1 MFSDGIARHT
11 ARLNRKT
18 CPLPAAHSQP
28 IGYDSRMSDA
38 ASPQPRPIETVAIL
52 GVGLIGGSI
61 AAACKDGER
70 HVIGCGRNLERLQ
83 AAQGAGL
90 LDEITTE
97 ISTAAAQADLVVVC
111 TPVDRIVEDVRSAA
125 EHARPGT
132 LITDAGSVKAAICDT
147 LATGLP
153 AGVTFVGSHP
163 LAGSE
168 KQGFEHAQG
177 DLFHERMCVI
187 TPVEDTPDSEI
198 ARLRAFWAGMGATV
212 VELSPREHD
221 RILARTSHVPHAAA
235 AALTGLLQETDQP
248 FAASGFRD
256 TTRIAAGDP
265 NLWAAILL
273 ANADSV
279 TAGLEELEQR
289 IAEIRRAI
297 AEGDSPALKNL
308 LAAAKTNRDALG

>member
-1 MFSDGIARHT
+1 M
-11 ARLNRKT
+11 
-18 CPLPAAHSQP
+18 C
-28 IGYDSRMSDA
+28 DA
-38 ASPQPRPIETVAIL
+38 ASPQHPPIETVAVL

-61 AAACKDGER
+61 AAACKDGMR
-70 HVIGCGRNLERLQ
+70 RVIGCGRNLERLQ
-83 AAQGAGL
+83 AAQDAGL
-90 LDEITTE
+90 LDDITTDV
-97 ISTAAAQADLVVVC
+97 STATSQADLVVVC
-111 TPVDRIVEDVRSAA
+111 TPVNRIVEDVRSAA

-132 LITDAGSVKAAICDT
+132 LITDAGSVKAAICNALT
-147 LATGLP
+147 TELP

-177 DLFHERMCVI
+177 DLFHGQMCVI
-187 TPVEDTPDSEI
+187 TPVETTPNAEI

-212 VELSPREHD
+212 VDLSPREHD
-221 RILARTSHVPHAAA
+221 RILAKTSHVPHAAA
-235 AALTGLLQETDQP
+235 AALAGLLEEGDQP
-248 FAASGFRD
+248 FAASGFCD

-265 NLWAAILL
+265 DLWAAILL

-279 TAGLEELEQR
+279 AGGLEELEQR
-289 IAEIRRAI
+289 IREIRRAI